1 MSEDLIED
9 NINKEVEENN
19 KIKLAAKVISGVI
32 VLVIAFFAYKQ
43 FVSNPKNEESKENYY
58 PGINYAAKDSTDM
71 AIEELTAHKDN
82 FDGKI
87 GGEVSQ
93 FVLARQL
100 MKNGEFDQA
109 ITELEGVN
117 VNDTYVQAMAIGLL
131 GDCYSEKKDYKKAA
145 EYYLKASKINPNDFT
160 SPTYLF
166 KAALCAEETNDFGK
180 ATELYQEIQN
190 EYDQFAAQKSIDKYI
205 ERAKN
210 KSVE

>member
-1 MSEDLIED
+1 
-9 NINKEVEENN
+9 
-19 KIKLAAKVISGVI
+19 
-32 VLVIAFFAYKQ
+32 
-43 FVSNPKNEESKENYY
+43 
-58 PGINYAAKDSTDM
+58 M
-71 AIEELTAHKDN
+71 AIEELTAHRDN

-100 MKNGEFDQA
+100 MKKGEFDQA
-109 ITELEGVN
+109 ISELDGVN
-117 VNDTYVQAMAIGLL
+117 VNDTYVQSMAVGLL